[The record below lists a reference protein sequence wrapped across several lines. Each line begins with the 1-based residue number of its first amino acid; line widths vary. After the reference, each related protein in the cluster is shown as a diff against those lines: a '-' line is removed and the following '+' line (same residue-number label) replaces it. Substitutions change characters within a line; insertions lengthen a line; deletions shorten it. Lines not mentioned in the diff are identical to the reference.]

1 MSGMAAT
8 VTITPAAK
16 IELDSVPLVIRNRIN
31 TIFARLVKWP
41 AVSGA
46 KPLRGELQGSYRI
59 RTGDY
64 RIVFTVSP
72 DGQTIIVWKIGN
84 RGTVYD

>member
-1 MSGMAAT
+1 M
-8 VTITPAAK
+8 ITPAARV
-16 IELDSVPLVIRNRIN
+16 ELESTPIVIRNRIN
-31 TIFARLVKWP
+31 EVFERLAKWP
-41 AVSGA
+41 VVSSA

-64 RIVFTVSP
+64 RVVFTVSS
-72 DGQTIIVWKIGN
+72 DGQKVIVWKIGN

>member
-1 MSGMAAT
+1 MPAR

-16 IELDSVPLVIRNRIN
+16 VELESVPLVIRNRI
-31 TIFARLVKWP
+31 TDVFERLGKWP

-46 KPLRGELQGSYRI
+46 KPLRGDLRGSYRI

-64 RIVFTVSP
+64 
-72 DGQTIIVWKIGN
+72 
-84 RGTVYD
+84 

>member
-1 MSGMAAT
+1 MAAT
-8 VTITPAAK
+8 VTITPAAMR
-16 IELDSVPLVIRNRIN
+16 EREALPLVIRNRMN
-31 TIFARLVKWP
+31 GVFERLANWP
-41 AVSGA
+41 AVSGV

-72 DGQTIIVWKIGN
+72 DGRKVTVWKIGN

>member
-1 MSGMAAT
+1 MAAM

-16 IELDSVPLVIRNRIN
+16 IELESVPLVIRNRIN
-31 TIFARLVKWP
+31 AVFERLGEWP
-41 AVSGA
+41 EVSGV
-46 KPLRGELQGSYRI
+46 KPLRGDLRGSYRI

-72 DGQTIIVWKIGN
+72 DSQRVTVWKIGN

>member
-1 MSGMAAT
+1 MAAT

-16 IELDSVPLVIRNRIN
+16 VELESAPLVIRNRIN
-31 TIFARLVKWP
+31 AGFERLGKWP
-41 AVSGA
+41 AVSGV
-46 KPLRGELQGSYRI
+46 KPLRGDLQGSYRI

-64 RIVFTVSP
+64 RVVFSVSA
-72 DGQTIIVWKIGN
+72 DGQRLTVWKIGN